1 MQEKLQNFAQ
11 LPAHRATDS
20 CIVAL
25 LSHGVEGGI
34 YGVDGKLLQVRA
46 ALWTVLSPP
55 ACPSV
60 RYWLLSRGQDSGG
73 PTDGLT
79 ALLPYFFLAA
89 ARGVPA
95 LWQCQLPEP
104 AEQAEDVLHPGLPWR
119 WVPWPTSTWVV
130 APGQPP
136 TSSHFPVCSSQV
148 LLDPLGTSFCSLL
161 PPPLLLCK
169 CLPMHVVCRDLGSP
183 WLSARSALCAP
194 PCPVLKTLCHLLRLL
209 FWGRWHFLCLSIT
222 LMHLIPSI

>member
-1 MQEKLQNFAQ
+1 MQEKLQTFAQ

-46 ALWTVLSPP
+46 ALWMAWSPP
-55 ACPSV
+55 ACPSIQ
-60 RYWLLSRGQDSGG
+60 YWLLSCRQDSGG

-95 LWQCQLPEP
+95 L
-104 AEQAEDVLHPGLPWR
+104 
-119 WVPWPTSTWVV
+119 
-130 APGQPP
+130 
-136 TSSHFPVCSSQV
+136 
-148 LLDPLGTSFCSLL
+148 
-161 PPPLLLCK
+161 
-169 CLPMHVVCRDLGSP
+169 
-183 WLSARSALCAP
+183 
-194 PCPVLKTLCHLLRLL
+194 
-209 FWGRWHFLCLSIT
+209 
-222 LMHLIPSI
+222 